1 MKVIKDIREMQ
12 SISNALKKEG
22 KIIGFVPTMGF
33 LHKGHIS
40 LITESKKKSDVTVV
54 SIYVNPT
61 QFSPSE
67 DFEKYPRDFKSD
79 ENLCINAG
87 VDIVFYPNGDYMYS
101 DEHKTFVITE
111 ELSTKLCGI
120 SRPEHFRG
128 VTTIVAKLFNIVNP
142 NIAVFGQ
149 KDAQQSIIIKIMV
162 EDLNFD
168 IDIIIVPIVREVDGL
183 ALSSRNKYLSEKH
196 RKDAPTIYSA
206 LTKAKDLIKEGE
218 KQSKNI
224 LDFINKT
231 LLSVP
236 DLKIDYVS
244 IVNMQNF
251 EKVET
256 IGTNTLIAVAV
267 YFDSTRLIDNILIN

>member
-1 MKVIKDIREMQ
+1 MREDGFIS
-12 SISNALKKEG
+12 SIVNLFINFFLDVACFALEA
-22 KIIGFVPTMGF
+22 F
-33 LHKGHIS
+33 
-40 LITESKKKSDVTVV
+40 
-54 SIYVNPT
+54 
-61 QFSPSE
+61 
-67 DFEKYPRDFKSD
+67 D

-87 VDIVFYPNGDYMYS
+87 VDIIFYPNGDYMYS

-149 KDAQQSIIIKIMV
+149 KDAQQSIIIKKMV

>member
-40 LITESKKKSDVTVV
+40 LITESKKKTDVTVV

-87 VDIVFYPNGDYMYS
+87 VDIIFYPNGDYMYS

-111 ELSTKLCGI
+111 
-120 SRPEHFRG
+120 
-128 VTTIVAKLFNIVNP
+128 
-142 NIAVFGQ
+142 
-149 KDAQQSIIIKIMV
+149 
-162 EDLNFD
+162 
-168 IDIIIVPIVREVDGL
+168 
-183 ALSSRNKYLSEKH
+183 
-196 RKDAPTIYSA
+196 
-206 LTKAKDLIKEGE
+206 
-218 KQSKNI
+218 
-224 LDFINKT
+224 
-231 LLSVP
+231 
-236 DLKIDYVS
+236 
-244 IVNMQNF
+244 
-251 EKVET
+251 
-256 IGTNTLIAVAV
+256 
-267 YFDSTRLIDNILIN
+267 